1 MIAAYVSPVVD
12 GTLPFRAVQAVLYVV
27 DDAGDTAFVIAS
39 VSTTASCWLG
49 KLVDCV
55 AIGVAPGVA
64 PSLRLQEIEPEDPPE
79 VPAPELVLEAVTIR
93 SQFPAPRVM
102 DPRSPAL
109 APKFPVQFGVGLAT

>member
-1 MIAAYVSPVVD
+1 MAAYVSPVVD

-55 AIGVAPGVA
+55 AIGVAP
-64 PSLRLQEIEPEDPPE
+64 SLRLQEIEPEDPPE
-79 VPAPELVLEAVTIR
+79 LPQPEPVDEAVTIK
-93 SQFPAPRVM
+93 SQFPAPTVM

-109 APKFPVQFGVGLAT
+109 ALKVPVQLGVGLAT